1 MNSQR
6 QDSDVKHED
15 SDSAVTF
22 REITRKSN
30 RPIEL
35 LNNLAPKHRI
45 YGLVE
50 VDVTRARKFIS
61 ENEAKTG
68 EKLSFTG
75 WVIKC
80 VSQAV
85 SEHKEVQAIKKGKK
99 KLIVFDDVDVG
110 MVIERQVKS
119 ERFATIYCLRK
130 ANEKSF
136 RQIHDEIRRAQ
147 KGDIS
152 QSSGSGERLPTS
164 VRVFSRLP
172 DLLRKI
178 YWRKI
183 RSDPFLRK
191 RLMGTVAVTAVG
203 MFGKGAGWA
212 IPIGVHSV
220 VFALGGISTKPRNYA
235 NPAELGEL
243 LNMTVMF
250 DEEVSLG
257 APATRFLA
265 RLSELM
271 QAGFGLEEE

>member
-1 MNSQR
+1 MTSQK
-6 QDSDVKHED
+6 QKSDVKHEETGN
-15 SDSAVTF
+15 AVSF
-22 REITRKSN
+22 MEITRRST

-50 VDVTRARKFIS
+50 IDVTEARKFIS
-61 ENEAKTG
+61 EHEAKTG

-80 VSQAV
+80 VAQAI
-85 SEHKEVQAIKKGKK
+85 SEHREIQAMKKGKK

-110 MVIERQVKS
+110 IIIERQIKS
-119 ERFATIYCLRK
+119 ERFATTYCVRK

-136 RQIHDEIRRAQ
+136 RQIHDEIRQAQ
-147 KGDIS
+147 KGEI
-152 QSSGSGERLPTS
+152 SGESKSGEKSPMS
-164 VRVFSRLP
+164 VRVFSRMP
-172 DLLRKI
+172 NLLRKL

-183 RSDPFLRK
+183 RLDPFLRK
-191 RLMGTVAVTAVG
+191 RFMGTVAVTAVG
-203 MFGKGAGWA
+203 MFGRGGGWA
-212 IPIGVHSV
+212 IPIGLHSV
-220 VFALGGISTKPRNYA
+220 VLALGGISTKPRNYA
-235 NPAELGEL
+235 NPSDLGEF
-243 LNMTVMF
+243 LNVTVMF

-257 APATRFLA
+257 APATRFLS

>member
-1 MNSQR
+1 MPSQMHDSEGKSEESKNSI
-6 QDSDVKHED
+6 S
-15 SDSAVTF
+15 F
-22 REITRKSN
+22 MEITRKTT
-30 RPIEL
+30 RPVEL

-50 VDVTRARKFIS
+50 IDVTDARKFIS

-75 WVIKC
+75 WVVKC
-80 VSQAV
+80 VAQAI
-85 SEHKEVQAIKKGKK
+85 SEHREVQAMKKGKR

-110 MVIERQVKS
+110 LIIERQIKS
-119 ERFATIYCLRK
+119 ERFATTYCVRK

-136 RQIHDEIRRAQ
+136 RQIHDEIRKAQ
-147 KGDIS
+147 KGDVGG
-152 QSSGSGERLPTS
+152 GSESVDRPPRS
-164 VRVFSRLP
+164 VRIFSRLP
-172 DLLRKI
+172 DLLKKF

-203 MFGKGAGWA
+203 MFGKGGGWA
-212 IPIGVHSV
+212 IPVGVHSLV
-220 VFALGGISTKPRNYA
+220 VALGGISRKSRNLA
-235 NPAELGEL
+235 TPTDIGEYL
-243 LNMTVMF
+243 STTVMF

-271 QAGFGLEEE
+271 QTGFGLE

>member
-1 MNSQR
+1 MTSQR
-6 QDSDVKHED
+6 HDSDAKSEQMVGVAPF
-15 SDSAVTF
+15 S
-22 REITRKSN
+22 EITRRST

-50 VDVTRARKFIS
+50 IDVTEARKFIS

-68 EKLSFTG
+68 VKLSFTG

-80 VSQAV
+80 VAQAV
-85 SEHKEVQAIKKGKK
+85 GEHREVQAMKKGKN

-110 MVIERQVKS
+110 MIIERQVKS
-119 ERFATIYCLRK
+119 ERFATSYCVRK

-136 RQIHDEIRRAQ
+136 RQIHDEIRHAQ
-147 KGDIS
+147 N
-152 QSSGSGERLPTS
+152 GEASEGGESDERPPAS
-164 VRVFSRLP
+164 VKVFSRLP
-172 DLLRKI
+172 ELLRKL

-203 MFGKGAGWA
+203 MFGKGGGWA
-212 IPIGVHSV
+212 IPIGLHSV
-220 VFALGGISTKPRNYA
+220 VFALGGISTKPRNFA
-235 NPAELGEL
+235 NPIDMGEF

-271 QAGFGLEEE
+271 QSGFGLKEE

>member
-1 MNSQR
+1 MNSRR
-6 QDSDVKHED
+6 QDSDVKSED
-15 SDSAVTF
+15 SGDAVAF
-22 REITRKSN
+22 REITRKST

-50 VDVTRARKFIS
+50 IDVTNARNFIS
-61 ENEAKTG
+61 ESEAKTG

-80 VSQAV
+80 IAQAI
-85 SEHKEVQAIKKGKK
+85 SEHREVQAMKKGKK
-99 KLIVFDDVDVG
+99 RLIVFDDVDVG
-110 MVIERQVKS
+110 MIIERQVKS
-119 ERFATIYCLRK
+119 ERFATAYCVRK
-130 ANEKSF
+130 ANEKTF
-136 RQIHDEIRRAQ
+136 RQIHDEIRQAQ
-147 KGDIS
+147 RGEI
-152 QSSGSGERLPTS
+152 SGESDSDEKPPLS

-172 DLLRKI
+172 DLLRKL

-203 MFGKGAGWA
+203 MFGKGGGWA
-212 IPIGVHSV
+212 IPIGLHSV

-235 NPAELGEL
+235 NPVELGEF
-243 LNMTVMF
+243 LNVTVMF

-265 RLSELM
+265 SLSELM
-271 QAGFGLEEE
+271 QAGFGLE

>member
-1 MNSQR
+1 MNS
-6 QDSDVKHED
+6 EEPN
-15 SDSAVTF
+15 SANTF
-22 REITRKSN
+22 KEITRKTT

-50 VDVTRARKFIS
+50 IDVTEARKFIS
-61 ENEAKTG
+61 ENEVKTG

-75 WVIKC
+75 WVVKC
-80 VSQAV
+80 VAQAV
-85 SEHKEVQAIKKGKK
+85 SEHQEVQALKKGKK

-110 MVIERQVKS
+110 IIVERQVKS
-119 ERFATIYCLRK
+119 ERFATAYCIRK

-136 RQIHDEIRRAQ
+136 KQIHDEIRQAQ
-147 KGDIS
+147 KGEVN
-152 QSSGSGERLPTS
+152 GGGES
-164 VRVFSRLP
+164 VERPSLSIRIFSRLP
-172 DLLRKI
+172 ALLRRL

-203 MFGKGAGWA
+203 MFGKGGGWA
-212 IPIGVHSV
+212 IPVGLHSLV
-220 VFALGGISTKPRNYA
+220 VALGGISRRPRNLN
-235 NPAELGEL
+235 NPTDVGEYL
-243 LNMTVMF
+243 STTVMF

-271 QAGFGLEEE
+271 QTGFGLE

>member
-1 MNSQR
+1 MTSQR
-6 QDSDVKHED
+6 QNSKAKVEQ
-15 SDSAVTF
+15 SQGAVDF
-22 REITRKSN
+22 KEITRKSV
-30 RPIEL
+30 RPVEL

-50 VDVTRARKFIS
+50 INVTEARKFIS

-80 VSQAV
+80 VAQAV
-85 SEHKEVQAIKKGKK
+85 SEHREVQAMKRGKK
-99 KLIVFDDVDVG
+99 KLIIFDDVDVA
-110 MVIERQVKS
+110 MVIERQVNS
-119 ERFATIYCLRK
+119 ERFATTYCVRK
-130 ANEKSF
+130 ANEKTF
-136 RQIHDEIRRAQ
+136 HEIHDEIRRAQ
-147 KGDIS
+147 KGEMSEESESDQKPPAS
-152 QSSGSGERLPTS
+152 AKL
-164 VRVFSRLP
+164 FSHLP
-172 DLLRKI
+172 DLLRKF

-203 MFGKGAGWA
+203 MFGKGGGWA
-212 IPIGVHSV
+212 VPIGLHSV
-220 VFALGGISTKPRNYA
+220 VFALGGISTKPRNYT
-235 NPAELGEL
+235 NPSVLDEF

-271 QAGFGLEEE
+271 QAGFGLEIE

>member
-1 MNSQR
+1 MAPPSQTSNIR
-6 QDSDVKHED
+6 SKESGDT
-15 SDSAVTF
+15 APF
-22 REITRKSN
+22 REISRASN
-30 RPIEL
+30 RPVEL

-50 VDVTRARKFIS
+50 IDVTEARTFIS

-80 VSQAV
+80 VGQAV
-85 SEHKEVQAIKKGKK
+85 SEHSEVQAMKKGKK
-99 KLIVFDDVDVG
+99 KLIVFNDVDIG
-110 MVIERQVKS
+110 IVIERQIGS
-119 ERFATIYCLRK
+119 ERSATTYCVRK
-130 ANEKSF
+130 ANEKTF
-136 RQIHDEIRRAQ
+136 REIHDEIRHAQ
-147 KGDIS
+147 KGEMS
-152 QSSGSGERLPTS
+152 EEQESSEKPPTS
-164 VRVFSRLP
+164 VRIFSHFP
-172 DLLRKI
+172 DFLKKL

-203 MFGKGAGWA
+203 MFGKGGGWA
-212 IPIGVHSV
+212 IPIGMHSV
-220 VFALGGISTKPRNYA
+220 VFALGGISIKPRNYA
-235 NPAELGEL
+235 NPTELGEF

-257 APATRFLA
+257 APATRFLS

>member
-1 MNSQR
+1 MTTARKGSNASF
-6 QDSDVKHED
+6 K
-15 SDSAVTF
+15 
-22 REITRKSN
+22 EITRRST

-50 VDVTRARKFIS
+50 IDVTEARKFIS
-61 ENEAKTG
+61 EIEAKTG

-75 WVIKC
+75 WVVKC
-80 VSQAV
+80 VAQAI

-110 MVIERQVKS
+110 MIIERQKES
-119 ERFATIYCLRK
+119 QRFATAYCVRK
-130 ANEKSF
+130 ANEKSYK
-136 RQIHDEIRRAQ
+136 QIHDEIRQAQ
-147 KGDIS
+147 RGEVTES
-152 QSSGSGERLPTS
+152 NGSSDKPPRS
-164 VRVFSRLP
+164 VRIFSRLP
-172 DLLRKI
+172 NLLRRF

-203 MFGKGAGWA
+203 MFGKGGGWA
-212 IPIGVHSV
+212 IPIGLHSV
-220 VFALGGISTKPRNYA
+220 VFALGGISTKPRNYED
-235 NPAELGEL
+235 PTELGEF

-271 QAGFGLEEE
+271 QTGFGLEKDEHKNGS